1 MRMSTLGQKR
11 SLSPNVRFAPL
22 ADIPFRL
29 FLVTRGTTI
38 RLRQINGMSLQHA
51 RLDQGPIEET
61 FANGLA
67 GAEIISRRHQR
78 P

>member
-1 MRMSTLGQKR
+1 M
-11 SLSPNVRFAPL
+11 
-22 ADIPFRL
+22 
-29 FLVTRGTTI
+29 TRGTTI